1 MKGSTRGPKKLPT
14 TSQEQLSQLT
24 AFTQSSTFFDLL
36 NGNACRRSNELVSK
50 LEALGLR
57 YRTEGSLLELTDP
70 PIELDVD
77 WVSRRLGPSVRI
89 QYDRVVDSTNRIAL
103 ENLSHETGCFI
114 AEFQSCGRGRSG
126 RKWISPYGDNLAL
139 SLVMVV
145 DRSMADL
152 SGLSLAVGFGIV
164 KALRAQ
170 SVEGISLK
178 WPNDLLLSGR
188 KTGGILIEVDPLT
201 SKSTKVV
208 VGVGVN
214 IASFPQEALIGQK
227 ATSIRQGSTLSREM
241 IAFIIIKAVENASKR
256 FVREGLSSIVDKWQE
271 VDGYAGRQVN
281 LLLGGKLVTGKNVG
295 INQAGHLMIETHSG
309 LEEFSIGDISLRP
322 SKNENE

>member
-1 MKGSTRGPKKLPT
+1 
-14 TSQEQLSQLT
+14 
-24 AFTQSSTFFDLL
+24 
-36 NGNACRRSNELVSK
+36 
-50 LEALGLR
+50 
-57 YRTEGSLLELTDP
+57 
-70 PIELDVD
+70 
-77 WVSRRLGPSVRI
+77 
-89 QYDRVVDSTNRIAL
+89 
-103 ENLSHETGCFI
+103 
-114 AEFQSCGRGRSG
+114 
-126 RKWISPYGDNLAL
+126 
-139 SLVMVV
+139 
-145 DRSMADL
+145 MADL

-241 IAFIIIKAVENASKR
+241 IAFIIIKAIENASKR